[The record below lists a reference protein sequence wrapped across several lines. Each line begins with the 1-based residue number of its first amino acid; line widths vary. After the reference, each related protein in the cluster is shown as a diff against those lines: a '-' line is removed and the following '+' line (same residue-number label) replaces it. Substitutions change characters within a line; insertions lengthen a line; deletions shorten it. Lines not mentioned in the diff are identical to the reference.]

1 MAKLRQVINL
11 KVRIMSLVYTQS
23 CLPRSGDQ
31 PKGTNPWG
39 LVPRHKV
46 CERREESIQ
55 KVAEMPG
62 CAISKHTVLH
72 HDHCALQ
79 EPRMSIFKHATD
91 ILGAKVNRLLSRAE
105 DPAETLDL
113 SYEKM
118 LTSLQEGKRHPRLP
132 DRAGI

>member
-1 MAKLRQVINL
+1 
-11 KVRIMSLVYTQS
+11 
-23 CLPRSGDQ
+23 
-31 PKGTNPWG
+31 
-39 LVPRHKV
+39 
-46 CERREESIQ
+46 
-55 KVAEMPG
+55 
-62 CAISKHTVLH
+62 
-72 HDHCALQ
+72 
-79 EPRMSIFKHATD
+79 MSIFKHATD